1 MDNNL
6 LVQQN
11 VGMGNNPFTI
21 FDYNNLGKV
30 RVQIGPNGEPWF
42 CLVDVCEI
50 LTLTNPSKVAQ
61 RIIQNNEVGLYQAI
75 G

>member
-11 VGMGNNPFTI
+11 IGMGNNPFTI

-30 RVQIGPNGEPWF
+30 RVQRGSNGEPWF
-42 CLVDVCEI
+42 CLVDICDI
-50 LTLTNPSKVAQ
+50 LENS
-61 RIIQNNEVGLYQAI
+61 
-75 G
+75 